1 MFFLVFLALLS
12 IANAINENV
21 IQSPTNNLIA
31 YRLDNADQIALGKD
45 KASETEQAFQ
55 YQGPLQDTVDSEN
68 EKPITDPFLEDAKKS
83 ELYARNSRRAGV
95 HVDDSNTNQ
104 ETAQNDKQEP
114 VYIKYYDPSTGTYK
128 YYKKTTTA
136 TEAPT
141 YLCYYPCYT
150 NPYPYYSYQPSYGY
164 GGGYGG
170 NLFSIGSGFNI
181 GGFGI
186 GSGLGISLG

>member
-1 MFFLVFLALLS
+1 M
-12 IANAINENV
+12 
-21 IQSPTNNLIA
+21 
-31 YRLDNADQIALGKD
+31 
-45 KASETEQAFQ
+45 
-55 YQGPLQDTVDSEN
+55 
-68 EKPITDPFLEDAKKS
+68 
-83 ELYARNSRRAGV
+83 
-95 HVDDSNTNQ
+95 DDSDTNQ
-104 ETAQNDKQEP
+104 ETAQNDNQES
-114 VYIKYYDPSTGTYK
+114 VIKYYDPSTGTYK

-150 NPYPYYSYQPSYGY
+150 NPYPYYSYQPSYGGGY